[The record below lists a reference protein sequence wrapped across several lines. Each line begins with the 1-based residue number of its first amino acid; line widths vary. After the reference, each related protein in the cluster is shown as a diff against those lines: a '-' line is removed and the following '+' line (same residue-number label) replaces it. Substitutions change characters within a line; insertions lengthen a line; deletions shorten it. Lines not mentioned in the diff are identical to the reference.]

1 MWLAALY
8 IWGILLAFSAC
19 DSCPDPE
26 DAASWVKLEPLGNC
40 EDEENFCPYQITLPP
55 LSIQLPRLEKMAR
68 ELQNLKELVN
78 QLRRDCQECKERQRV
93 ERGGLKDHDEEEE
106 EAQNLRHNNNL
117 SGTERQSLNGEQVV
131 RIITSTLPQRNRA
144 EIEEI
149 IRSDV
154 KRINPFSLESHE
166 WNIDRNDADQGTTDQ
181 ISEMSREVKGFD
193 LSLDETSGDTSE
205 LRQVLSPITEDIQ
218 RGRKFQPDEFLEP
231 SISRTSESVSHGSEV
246 SREVKIFDPSLE
258 ETPGDISGVKQVF
271 SPTSEVTHI
280 EQKFQQGDLL
290 ESSIPRTKDFV
301 QSVTH
306 GNRQPN
312 ILRDR
317 NVRNITG
324 ILAMRRRL
332 QNMTNANGPGTIT
345 GNANTKTVSAGN
357 RQLVN
362 FSRTGGPLRPKTY
375 INNRAG
381 KVSDEDRLRNPG
393 VVRTLPQARNKTVRP
408 GPTRNGFS
416 PLRRAGIN
424 SGLTLS
430 SQEDNMSI
438 ISPNPG
444 TKSALT
450 LSTQEEKMTVINP
463 NLGTNSGLTSS
474 TEEEKMAI
482 INLEPG
488 TNSGLT
494 LSTEEEE
501 MRIINPNLGTNS
513 GLTSSTEEEKMRII
527 NPNLGTNSGLTS
539 STKEEKMRIINPN
552 LGTNT
557 GLTLS
562 ADGEELTIINKRL
575 GTGLP
580 LPTEDKN
587 MALINTKPMTN
598 SGLTLSDDDQ
608 KITNKKD
615 ISTDSDSRTDYENDL
630 KDARQVSAD
639 EEENFRKLNTKTK
652 ITTTQTNL
660 RKEDQEDVSHSAQIT
675 NKSFSTMNR
684 ADQPNLITAESEHMG
699 TDASLVMSST
709 DADKADS
716 SSPGRQVEKKTY
728 LAPNKRTQ
736 TVDGH
741 EDLRSIILEITNE
754 RQTNPLPPDQEDHT
768 QSGTFTEAVNE
779 EINYNSLSAETV
791 KKTIL
796 SDSKP
801 SQLETDLV
809 NPTHIPSVRERTA
822 SIASKVES
830 PVVNQGTRR
839 ILISQPNKPKSG
851 EDVGNIL
858 SINSNKNIS
867 RIREASNM
875 RFLKNI
881 TRVTPKF
888 PIRPGRHPTTL
899 ISSGA
904 PKPNT
909 INKISGNSSVVV
921 PSNFPILL
929 RNSSFGRRN
938 GTVMTKP
945 SYVRRRPNL
954 QTEPKAS
961 IPNKGF
967 KTNVSSVTQFI
978 SSTGKTSDGRDENK
992 DIPQAMGSHVLNNL
1006 TSTGSKS
1013 LPEITPNAGNT
1024 LDLDTVGHGKDQS
1037 SVIVLTS
1044 KFGDNKEDLNKDN
1057 SLHSGAPDSLSDV
1070 EETKQLSLLTT
1081 VTTSERPMGVD
1092 KIGSMKPQNSRPTAS
1107 TQNKELSGVNE
1118 KTSFIL
1124 TGHGE
1129 TTNTHVEI
1137 ADMSQVTISPPIRF
1151 ENTVAPR
1158 EVELNEERV
1167 QKYSGDVSSNP
1178 NTVDDVQ
1185 GNNGGRYYKAPVV
1198 LDTLTNVE
1206 EIKGSKVFSLSPED
1220 TADGFKTIAVGDDV
1234 TQTDRGE
1241 HKIHSICGSDCIN
1254 TPTQQPATQS
1264 RPLFN
1269 SERGRGLPQD
1279 CADYMTKT
1287 QHNGVYR
1294 VTPRSKNNTFQVL
1307 CDMETTGGG
1316 WTLIQQRFDGSTSF
1330 NHTWDEYKK
1339 GFGKLTGEFWLGNDK
1354 IHWLTQ
1360 AKNMSLRIELEDFE
1374 GVREYAHYDR
1384 FHVANESQQYRLSIG
1399 GYSGTAGN
1407 AMQFN
1412 KMYNHDQKLFTTPDR
1427 DNDLYPSGNCGVYY
1441 SSGWWFDACMSAN
1454 LNGHYYHTKYK
1465 GVRNGIFW
1473 GTWHNITMEYYPTN
1487 ERQSFK
1493 TVRMMIRPRNYAN

>member
-19 DSCPDPE
+19 DSCSDPKIL
-26 DAASWVKLEPLGNC
+26 KLEPLGNC

-78 QLRRDCQECKERQRV
+78 QLRIDCQECKERQRV
-93 ERGGLKDHDEEEE
+93 ERDGWKDHDEEEE
-106 EAQNLRHNNNL
+106 EAQTLRHNNNL
-117 SGTERQSLNGEQVV
+117 SGTDQAV
-131 RIITSTLPQRNRA
+131 RIITSTLPQGNGA
-144 EIEEI
+144 EIEGI

-181 ISEMSREVKGFD
+181 ISEMSKEVKGFD
-193 LSLDETSGDTSE
+193 LSLEDTSGDTSE
-205 LRQVLSPITEDIQ
+205 LRQVFSPITEDIQ
-218 RGRKFQPDEFLEP
+218 RGRTFQPDELLES
-231 SISRTSESVSHGSEV
+231 SIPRTKDFVQSLAHGSEV
-246 SREVKIFDPSLE
+246 SREVQIFDPSVE
-258 ETPGDISGVKQVF
+258 ETPGDISEVKQVF
-271 SPTSEVTHI
+271 SPTSEVTHT
-280 EQKFQQGDLL
+280 EQRFQRGELL

-301 QSVTH
+301 QSVNY

-312 ILRDR
+312 IFRDR
-317 NVRNITG
+317 NVKNITG
-324 ILAMRRRL
+324 ILAMRRRM
-332 QNMTNANGPGTIT
+332 QNITNANGLGSIS
-345 GNANTKTVSAGN
+345 GNANTRTISAGN

-362 FSRTGGPLRPKTY
+362 FSRTGGPLRPKMY
-375 INNRAG
+375 INNRAA
-381 KVSDEDRLRNPG
+381 KVSDEDRLRNPA
-393 VVRTLPQARNKTVRP
+393 VVRTHPQARDKTIRP

-430 SQEDNMSI
+430 SQE
-438 ISPNPG
+438 
-444 TKSALT
+444 
-450 LSTQEEKMTVINP
+450 EKMTVINP
-463 NLGTNSGLTSS
+463 NPDTNSGLTTSM
-474 TEEEKMAI
+474 EK
-482 INLEPG
+482 
-488 TNSGLT
+488 
-494 LSTEEEE
+494 
-501 MRIINPNLGTNS
+501 
-513 GLTSSTEEEKMRII
+513 EKMRII
-527 NPNLGTNSGLTS
+527 NPNLGTNSGLTLSTQEEKMTVINPNPGTNIGLTLSTEEEKMRILNPNLGTNSERTS
-539 STKEEKMRIINPN
+539 STEEENMRIINPN
-552 LGTNT
+552 PGTNS

-562 ADGEELTIINKRL
+562 ADGEELTIINTRP

-580 LPTEDKN
+580 LSTEDKK

-598 SGLTLSDDDQ
+598 SGLTLSEDDQ

-639 EEENFRKLNTKTK
+639 EEENFRKLNSKTK

-660 RKEDQEDVSHSAQIT
+660 RKEDQEDVSHTAQIT

-684 ADQPNLITAESEHMG
+684 AEQPNLIIAESEHMG

-709 DADKADS
+709 DADKANS
-716 SSPGRQVEKKTY
+716 SSPGRQVERETY
-728 LAPNKRTQ
+728 PTPNKRIQ

-741 EDLRSIILEITNE
+741 EDLRSIILDITNE

-768 QSGTFTEAVNE
+768 QSGTVTEAVNK
-779 EINYNSLSAETV
+779 EINYNSLRAETV

-801 SQLETDLV
+801 SQLETELV

-822 SIASKVES
+822 SIASTVES

-839 ILISQPNKPKSG
+839 ILISQPIKPKSG
-851 EDVGNIL
+851 EDIGNIL

-867 RIREASNM
+867 RIREASNI

-881 TRVTPKF
+881 TRVMPKF
-888 PIRPGRHPTTL
+888 PIRPGRHPTTV

-938 GTVMTKP
+938 GTLMMKP

-978 SSTGKTSDGRDENK
+978 SSTGKTSDSREENK
-992 DIPQAMGSHVLNNL
+992 DIPRAMGSHVLTNL

-1013 LPEITPNAGNT
+1013 LPEITRNAGNT
-1024 LDLDTVGHGKDQS
+1024 LDLETVRHGKDHS
-1037 SVIVLTS
+1037 SVTVMTS
-1044 KFGDNKEDLNKDN
+1044 KVGDNKEDSNKDN
-1057 SLHSGAPDSLSDV
+1057 SLHSGEPDSLSGV

-1081 VTTSERPMGVD
+1081 VTSSERPVGVD
-1092 KIGSMKPQNSRPTAS
+1092 KIGSIKPQNSRPTAS
-1107 TQNKELSGVNE
+1107 TRNKELSGVSE
-1118 KTSFIL
+1118 KN
-1124 TGHGE
+1124 GHEE
-1129 TTNTHVEI
+1129 TTKHIPTMTNKHVEI
-1137 ADMSQVTISPPIRF
+1137 VQDMSQATISPPISF
-1151 ENTVAPR
+1151 ENTVATR
-1158 EVELNEERV
+1158 ELELKEERV
-1167 QKYSGDVSSNP
+1167 QKYSGDVLSNP

-1185 GNNGGRYYKAPVV
+1185 GNNGGTYKIPVV

-1220 TADGFKTIAVGDDV
+1220 TADGFKAIAVGDDV
-1234 TQTDRGE
+1234 TQRDGAET
-1241 HKIHSICGSDCIN
+1241 KIHSICGSDCIN

-1264 RPLFN
+1264 RPLLN

-1294 VTPRSKNNTFQVL
+1294 VTPRSKNSTFQVL

-1454 LNGHYYHTKYK
+1454 LNGNYYHTKYK

-1487 ERQSFK
+1487 ERHSFK
-1493 TVRMMIRPRNYAN
+1493 TVRMMIRPRNYTN